1 MVTDDNPILA
11 ATITSSPNTDTPVEP
26 TTTGPTILERTGE
39 FELYSW
45 MLSLY
50 DESEKAKEEQSGSAN
65 WDDLT
70 SFFWGDQVPQNL
82 PSFKAPIVVNE
93 LQTLLLQEV
102 SDLTDNRL
110 QVYVQKSKASAKR
123 DEETEKA
130 IQAYWLRNFV
140 NMEVMKASLDAMI
153 LPSGFLSCTWNP
165 LSMNGQGDV
174 SVKARDPRTVLPD
187 PDAEDD
193 DDWRYC
199 ELADVLD
206 LVLIR
211 QLWPDQGWRVKPE
224 AKFSAKLGTDSAAP
238 KSRSGRYRGPLYAPG
253 SSILSMGYS
262 KARAQVITLFIYDD
276 ELEEQFEEAVNPTT
290 GEKNLKSTTRQ
301 KYPNGRC
308 VIGCNGVILFDGPN
322 PYVGRFPVVRVNLVP
337 TTHSFWPQSSPL
349 SNVMEIYRAA
359 NRLETQVVE
368 NAIRLNNGILVADAN
383 SGVNP
388 ENWAN
393 IPGQGVLKRPGSQV
407 NIQYPPPMP
416 ADMVQHPE
424 RLRASAK
431 TVLGFPVSRTG
442 AGQRGNIS
450 AELNETEISQGQSL
464 SRLRGKLL
472 YHSCQKLVEMIFARM
487 GQFYTTPRH
496 MPYLTG
502 NEWAT
507 VPWNPIPDPQGYSVH
522 VDPASFQVK
531 SQTMLQRL
539 YLTLAKMGKIPDKE
553 LLKMLDVPN
562 AEQLSEDLKQQMM
575 LQAMANIKNKKGKK

>member
-1 MVTDDNPILA
+1 MTDEQPAIDPLA
-11 ATITSSPNTDTPVEP
+11 PASTEQPEKTE
-26 TTTGPTILERTGE
+26 GPSILERTGE

-45 MLSLY
+45 LLALY
-50 DESEKAKEEQSGSAN
+50 DESDKSKRETAGSDD

-70 SFFWGDQVPQNL
+70 SFFWGDQVPSNL

-93 LQTLLLQEV
+93 LQTLILNEV

-110 QVYVQKSKASAKR
+110 QVYVQKSKESAKR
-123 DEETEKA
+123 DEDAEKS

-140 NMEVMKASLDAMI
+140 HMEVMKASLDAMI

-165 LSMNGQGDV
+165 LKLNGQGEV
-174 SVKARDPRTVLPD
+174 EVKARDPRTVFPD
-187 PDAEDD
+187 PDCEDD
-193 DDWRYC
+193 DDWRYV
-199 ELADVLD
+199 LFADVLD

-211 QLWPDQGWRVKPE
+211 QLYPDQGWRVKPE
-224 AKFSAKLGTDSAAP
+224 TKYSTKTGADHAAP
-238 KSRSGRYRGPLYAPG
+238 RSRSGRYRGPLYAPG
-253 SSILSMGYS
+253 SSILSMGFS
-262 KARAQVITLFIYDD
+262 KARAQMLTLFIYDD
-276 ELEEQFEEAVNPTT
+276 ELEESFDEAINPTT
-290 GEKNLKSTTRQ
+290 GEKSLKSTVRQ

-308 VIGCNGVILFDGPN
+308 VIGCNGIILFDGPN

-368 NAIRLNNGILVADAN
+368 NAIRLNNGLLIADAN
-383 SGVNP
+383 SGLNP
-388 ENWAN
+388 ETFVGV
-393 IPGQGVLKRPGSQV
+393 PGQCVLKRPGSQAQIV
-407 NIQYPPPMP
+407 YPPPMP

-424 RLRASAK
+424 RLRGSAK

-496 MPYLTG
+496 LPYLTG

-507 VPWNPIPDPQGYSVH
+507 VPWNPIPDAQAYSVH

-539 YLTLAKMGKIPDKE
+539 YLTLAKMNKIPDKE

-562 AEQLSEDLKQQMM
+562 AEQLGDDLKKQLE
-575 LQAMANIKNKKGKK
+575 LQAILKMKQGRKK